1 MTTLDTA
8 RLAEGLRE
16 QTARF
21 ARAVTG
27 GDPDARV
34 PTCPEWRL
42 RDLAG
47 HVGHAHRWAAE
58 LVREAAPVP
67 IADPA
72 TDDPG
77 PLDAWARWLRDGAEE
92 VIGAVQEAPA
102 GARVWSLTG
111 PTPPVFWLRRMLGD
125 TVIHHYDAAA
135 TTGASFDV
143 AGDLAADVISE
154 GMGLLAV
161 PAAAEFR
168 PELAELRGRGETI
181 VLRPDSGQGWMIT
194 RTPDGIRCDRGGG
207 DGDVV
212 VSGSVTELMLVFT
225 RRVPPRDVTGDRAL
239 LDHWLAH
246 TAF

>member
-16 QTARF
+16 QTAGF

-27 GDPDARV
+27 GDPDAWV

-42 RDLAG
+42 RELAG
-47 HVGHAHRWAAE
+47 HIGHAHRWAAE

-77 PLDAWARWLRDGAEE
+77 PRDTWARWLRDGAEE

-102 GARVWSLTG
+102 DARVWSLMG

-135 TTGASFDV
+135 TTGAAFDV
-143 AGDLAADVISE
+143 ADDLAADVISE

-161 PAAAEFR
+161 PAAAEFK

-181 VLRPDSGQGWMIT
+181 VLRPDSGQDWMIT

-225 RRVPPRDVTGDRAL
+225 RRVPPRNVTGDRAL